1 MIPPLLISIKTNS
14 IPAIQSHTR
23 SMTNDP
29 NRESTP
35 WQPWQQ
41 RHAQKKEQIF
51 VRLPKKGYLCNL

>member
-1 MIPPLLISIKTNS
+1 MLT
-14 IPAIQSHTR
+14 HTR

-51 VRLPKKGYLCNL
+51 VRLPKKGYLCIL

>member
-29 NRESTP
+29 NRESP
-35 WQPWQQ
+35 PWQQ
-41 RHAQKKEQIF
+41 LHAQKKEQIF
-51 VRLPKKGYLCNL
+51 VRLPKKGYLCIL

>member
-35 WQPWQQ
+35 RQQ

-51 VRLPKKGYLCNL
+51 VRLPKKGYLCIL